1 MIGKYGRP
9 EMSDFK
15 LHCFALSG
23 NSYKVALFLALAQQ
37 KWEPVF
43 VDYLNGETRTRE
55 WRETVN
61 EQGEAPVLEHQGK
74 KLTQSALILDH
85 LAQVTG
91 KFGPESEEER
101 QEIWRWMLFDNHK
114 FTSYYATLR
123 FMYGLQKSGETP
135 VTQFFRERVRAAYQI
150 VDNHLGKTP
159 FLVGERLTIADL
171 SLAGYVFMPE
181 DTGISKSEFPNI
193 EAWKARIQ
201 AMPGW
206 QHPYDLMPGPTSAI

>member
-1 MIGKYGRP
+1 
-9 EMSDFK
+9 MSDFK
-15 LHCFALSG
+15 LHCFAP
-23 NSYKVALFLALAQQ
+23 LFLALAQQ

-135 VTQFFRERVRAAYQI
+135 VTQFFRDHRDLHSFPTRRSSDLYWGSPSRSSPISRPGKRAFKPCQ
-150 VDNHLGKTP
+150 VGSTP
-159 FLVGERLTIADL
+159 MT
-171 SLAGYVFMPE
+171 
-181 DTGISKSEFPNI
+181 
-193 EAWKARIQ
+193 
-201 AMPGW
+201 
-206 QHPYDLMPGPTSAI
+206 